1 MPAEEKESA
10 KVRLASASC
19 LRRLVRSELR
29 RPSSSC
35 VQTERDR
42 PDPASQAAATA
53 PLVPRKRALSPPRP
67 LGRFT
72 AVASTDAADPGG
84 LSLIDTSG
92 TKRPRPFSKRSP
104 PSVPTASSIAII
116 PAHLQTE
123 RFARRPRR
131 QSTLFF
137 SSSSSSSAFGRPPPS
152 SNPSSSAVVASTATA
167 TDVDDEPDQARRRA
181 QTAFVQS
188 PNGET
193 LRRLGRAGEATAGPD
208 AAGER

>member
-29 RPSSSC
+29 RPSSC

-53 PLVPRKRALSPPRP
+53 PLSTPRP

-104 PSVPTASSIAII
+104 PSVPTASSIALI